1 MASKSIDDTEAKEP
15 PAKGVRKS
23 KKLLLIGGV
32 ALLVL
37 VLVGGA
43 AFFLLANKNSGDAES
58 EEVVKQAPKGPPA
71 YLPIDNLV
79 VNLADPGGEKVA
91 QIGITFEVADTKAI
105 ELVKPYMPTI
115 RSAVLLLVSQ
125 RTAEELLGIE
135 GKEKLAADI
144 LVEASK
150 PFKTSSDASGK
161 NKKDSSKP
169 KKKTSDKAAVKT
181 PDDDS
186 PVRAV
191 LFSSFIVQ

>member
-1 MASKSIDDTEAKEP
+1 MASKSVDDAEAREP
-15 PAKGVRKS
+15 PAAYVLKS
-23 KKLLLIGGV
+23 KKLLLMGGV

-37 VLVGGA
+37 VLVGSA
-43 AFFLLANKNSGDAES
+43 AFFLIAKKNSDDAEYV
-58 EEVVKQAPKGPPA
+58 EVVKQAPKGPPA
-71 YLPIDNLV
+71 YLPIDSLV
-79 VNLADPGGEKVA
+79 VNLADPGGEKVV
-91 QIGITFEVADTKAI
+91 QIGITFEVADTKAV

-150 PFKTSSDASGK
+150 PFKTGSDESGK
-161 NKKDSSKP
+161 SKKDSNKQ
-169 KKKTSDKAAVKT
+169 KKKTNDKGAAKTSDA
-181 PDDDS
+181 DS

>member
-1 MASKSIDDTEAKEP
+1 MASKSVDDAEAKEP
-15 PAKGVRKS
+15 PAKAVRKS

-37 VLVGGA
+37 VLVGSA
-43 AFFLLANKNSGDAES
+43 AFFLLAKKNSGDAES
-58 EEVVKQAPKGPPA
+58 EEVVKQAPKGPPV

-91 QIGITFEVADTKAI
+91 QIGITFEVADTKAV

-150 PFKTSSDASGK
+150 PFKISSDQNGK
-161 NKKDSSKP
+161 SKKDSSKQ
-169 KKKTSDKAAVKT
+169 KKKTNDKTAAKT

>member
-1 MASKSIDDTEAKEP
+1 MASKSINDAEEKEP
-15 PAKGVRKS
+15 PEKVVRKS

-43 AFFLLANKNSGDAES
+43 AFFLLAKKNSGDAES
-58 EEVVKQAPKGPPA
+58 EEVVKQAPKGPPV

-79 VNLADPGGEKVA
+79 VNLADPGGEKVV
-91 QIGITFEVADTKAI
+91 QIGITFEVADTKAV

-150 PFKTSSDASGK
+150 PFKTVSDESGK
-161 NKKDSSKP
+161 SKKDSSKP
-169 KKKTSDKAAVKT
+169 KKKTSDKAAAKT

>member
-1 MASKSIDDTEAKEP
+1 MASKSVDDAEAKEP
-15 PAKGVRKS
+15 PAKVVRKS

-37 VLVGGA
+37 VLVGSA
-43 AFFLLANKNSGDAES
+43 AFFLLAKKNSGDAES
-58 EEVVKQAPKGPPA
+58 EEVVKQAPKGPPV

-91 QIGITFEVADTKAI
+91 QIGITFEVADTKAV

-150 PFKTSSDASGK
+150 PFKTSSDQNGK
-161 NKKDSSKP
+161 SKKDSSKQ
-169 KKKTSDKAAVKT
+169 KKKTNDKTAAKT

>member
-1 MASKSIDDTEAKEP
+1 MASKSVDDAEAKEP

-161 NKKDSSKP
+161 K
-169 KKKTSDKAAVKT
+169 
-181 PDDDS
+181 
-186 PVRAV
+186 
-191 LFSSFIVQ
+191 